1 MKRGRPNYGRR
12 VAEEK
17 IMAQRA
23 TGNGPSAPQPSV
35 AEPTQTQQLIINA
48 QYIKDLSFE
57 NPHAPNSLRQQTV
70 QPSVDINVDVKAQGL
85 APENYEVVLTI
96 NVNAKT
102 QDETLFIIELAY
114 GAIITV
120 RNVPQEMVSPIV
132 LVETPRLMFP
142 FARNIIA
149 ETTRD
154 GGFPPLMINPIDFGE
169 LLRRNT
175 AATPAGGATA

>member
-1 MKRGRPNYGRR
+1 
-12 VAEEK
+12 
-17 IMAQRA
+17 MAQDA
-23 TGNGPSAPQPSV
+23 TGSGPAAPLP
-35 AEPTQTQQLIINA
+35 AAPEPAQTQQQLIVNA

-57 NPHAPNSLRQQTV
+57 NPRAPNSLRQQTV
-70 QPSVDINVDVKAQGL
+70 QPSVEINVDVKAQAL

-96 NVNAKT
+96 SASAKI
-102 QDETLFIIELAY
+102 DNEALFIIELAY
-114 GAIITV
+114 GAIIAV
-120 RNVPQEMVSPIV
+120 RNVPQELISMIV
-132 LVETPRLMFP
+132 LVEAPRLMFP

-175 AATPAGGATA
+175 AAAPAGGATA